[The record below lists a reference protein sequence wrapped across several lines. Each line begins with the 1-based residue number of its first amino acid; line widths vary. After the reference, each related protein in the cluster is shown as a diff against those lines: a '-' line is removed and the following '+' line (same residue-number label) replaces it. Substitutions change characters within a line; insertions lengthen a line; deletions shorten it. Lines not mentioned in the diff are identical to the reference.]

1 MVRRAVE
8 LPIPQSVDRE
18 AAEQALQRFG
28 YMVQETYE
36 TGQRNAIEQEDL
48 NARQDLL
55 SPLLDYGSA
64 YMGTATPVARPMTL
78 PFSNQVGPMSGCE
91 LTAGGRIRLLD
102 RGLWDIRCQVW
113 VNEVPAPGLTG
124 VANWEVRV
132 LRPDM
137 TIYSVQAQTNETQRP
152 YSQTA
157 VASVVVP
164 EPGYLVEAYLS
175 FIASFRS
182 LRGGANFNRLTVQHI
197 SRDVTTGDTGQ

>member
-18 AAEQALQRFG
+18 SSEQALRRFG
-28 YMVQETYE
+28 YMMQETYE
-36 TGQRNAIEQEDL
+36 TGQRTAIEQEEL
-48 NARQDLL
+48 NGRQDLL
-55 SPLLDYGSA
+55 SPLLDYGSV
-64 YMGTATPVARPMTL
+64 YMNGATAVAGPMTL
-78 PFSNQVGPMSGCE
+78 PFSNQVGPMRGCE
-91 LTAGGRIRLLD
+91 RSGSRIRLLD

-113 VNEVPAPGLTG
+113 LNEVPAPGLTG
-124 VANWEVRV
+124 VVNWEVRV
-132 LRPDM
+132 LRPDLSV
-137 TIYSVQAQTNETQRP
+137 YSVQAQTNETQRP

-164 EPGYLVEAYLS
+164 EAGYFVEAYLS

-182 LRGGANFNRLTVQHI
+182 MRGGVNFNRLTVQHI

>member
-8 LPIPQSVDRE
+8 LPIPRSVDRE
-18 AAEQALQRFG
+18 ASEQALRRFG

-36 TGQRNAIEQEDL
+36 TGQRTAIEQEEL
-48 NARQDLL
+48 NGRQDLL
-55 SPLLDYGSA
+55 SPLLDYGSV
-64 YMGTATPVARPMTL
+64 YMNGATAIAGPMTL
-78 PFSNQVGPMSGCE
+78 PFSNQVGPMRGCE
-91 LTAGGRIRLLD
+91 LSGRRIRLLD

-113 VNEVPAPGLTG
+113 LNEVPAPGLTG
-124 VANWEVRV
+124 VVNWEVRV
-132 LRPDM
+132 LRPDLSL
-137 TIYSVQAQTNETQRP
+137 YSVQAQTNETQRP

-164 EPGYLVEAYLS
+164 EAGYFVEAYLS

-182 LRGGANFNRLTVQHI
+182 MRGGVNFNRLTVQHI